1 MVLAELLVG
10 AAIADPRFV
19 LLLLAAGGAVG
30 FAVLYRLPA
39 IGVVAVLVLAASL
52 FSGDFLAFEVGRF
65 KTYPFEI
72 VLGGLLLVAL
82 VAPRRPTW
90 GGTAGLALAGF
101 LGLLVLSGALALS
114 AGRAEPVQILNWGRP
129 FALLTLFFV
138 VVRLFPTRAEA
149 MQLAV
154 AGAIVGGITGALSLF
169 VAIGSD
175 LGPTLASA
183 TESFVTP
190 GEGVGQ
196 LSRVRLPG
204 LGLAYVLFWFAVI
217 AFVEARGPRRLG
229 WGLVLAGDV
238 VGITLSFNRN
248 MWIGL
253 LLGLCLTL
261 LLARRPVRRR
271 LATGTTAVIAVGAA
285 IMFFLPGT
293 TGNGSAIDPLVQR
306 GSTLLD
312 PGELQ
317 DESSLQNRGDETERA
332 LEAAVD
338 SPLIGIGAGAPFGV
352 FYNEQR
358 GSESYVRTAQRFLH
372 NQYLY
377 LVLVAG
383 IPGLICFLV
392 YVGSV
397 LRRAAQRAGSDPRT
411 AALGVGL
418 LTVAT
423 SALVAIY
430 FSVPDMTSVVGLVTG
445 VIVAATAGDEPPTE
459 HDSRGTGAAQAS
471 ASSW

>member
-52 FSGDFLAFEVGRF
+52 FSRDFLAFEVGPI
-65 KTYPFEI
+65 KTYPFEV

-82 VAPRRPTW
+82 VAPRRATW
-90 GGTAGLALAGF
+90 GGTAGLALALF
-101 LGLLVLSGALALS
+101 LGLLVLSGALALI

-149 MQLAV
+149 MRLVA
-154 AGAIVGGITGALSLF
+154 AGAIVGGIAGALSLF
-169 VAIGSD
+169 VAIGAD

-183 TESFVTP
+183 TESFVTQ

-217 AFVEARGPRRLG
+217 AFLEARGPRRIG

-253 LLGLCLTL
+253 LLGLCLML
-261 LLARRPVRRR
+261 LLARRTVRRR
-271 LATGTTAVIAVGAA
+271 LATGMAVIAFGAA
-285 IMFFLPGT
+285 IMFFLPGAV
-293 TGNGSAIDPLVQR
+293 GNGSAVDPLVQR
-306 GSTLLD
+306 GSTLLE
-312 PGELQ
+312 PGELR
-317 DESSLQNRGDETERA
+317 DESSLQSRGDETERA
-332 LEAAVD
+332 LEAAIE
-338 SPLIGIGAGAPFGV
+338 SPLIGIGVGTPFGV
-352 FYNEQR
+352 FYGEQR
-358 GSESYVRTAQRFLH
+358 GSETYVRTTQRFLH

-397 LRRAAQRAGSDPRT
+397 LRGAARRASSDPRS